1 MLCPVQKADH
11 NTRCSICTN
20 IFTHDNAGLC
30 QKINAAAIDTRV
42 WITHRNNNPRNS
54 CCDQRLGT
62 RRGLPDMCAGFKCD
76 IGTAAPRRIPR
87 HRKRGCFG
95 VRTAATRGMA
105 NRHQPAVLIDDGAPD
120 RWIGR
125 GTPFGPLCRCNGN
138 THPARIL
145 MLIK

>member
-1 MLCPVQKADH
+1 MLCAVQKAGH
-11 NTRCSICTN
+11 NTRCSIRTN
-20 IFTHDNAGLC
+20 MLTHYNAGLC

-54 CCDQRLGT
+54 CCDKRLGA
-62 RRGLPDMCAGFKCD
+62 RRGLPDMRAGFKCD
-76 IGTAAPRRIPR
+76 IGTATPRRIPR
-87 HRKRGCFG
+87 HHKRGCLG

-105 NRHQPAVLIDDGAPD
+105 NRHQPALLIDNGAPD